1 MSHLRHDF
9 PPKKNPGLL
18 YQSSTRTKD
27 KPVRHRQPGD
37 AAAGGRL
44 HIAVDAYVHRW
55 KMAAVHTA
63 ANSPDAQ
70 KPLRGIRLNA
80 YQKTAL
86 LTVAATMFLIFVG
99 GLVRASGAG
108 LGCPDWPKCYGRWIP
123 PLTVADL
130 PPGYDPAEFNA
141 LKTWTEYINRL
152 IGVLVGLFI
161 TATFLQ
167 SFRYWKTLPSVVL
180 ASFAAFVLVIFQG
193 WLGGQVV
200 RSGLSE
206 GIITAHMILAMI
218 ILVTLLY
225 AAYKV
230 MATRFQ
236 LVLSPGVRRTLL
248 WIGGLVLAATL
259 VQLVLGTQVR
269 EAVDAISRGT
279 DLPRAEWLAAV
290 GRIDEIHRSTSWLV
304 ILGAAWLSWAVWK
317 HTQSQLLRRL
327 TAVIAALVLCQVAF
341 GVVLTYFAM
350 PPGCQV
356 LHLGFSS
363 FLVCSQFIFL
373 LVVRDCTLS

>member
-1 MSHLRHDF
+1 M
-9 PPKKNPGLL
+9 K
-18 YQSSTRTKD
+18 
-27 KPVRHRQPGD
+27 
-37 AAAGGRL
+37 
-44 HIAVDAYVHRW
+44 
-55 KMAAVHTA
+55 
-63 ANSPDAQ
+63 
-70 KPLRGIRLNA
+70 LNA

-86 LTVAATMFLIFVG
+86 LTVAATIFLIFVG

-167 SFRYWKTLPSVVL
+167 SFRYWKTLPSVVV
-180 ASFAAFVLVIFQG
+180 ASFAALVLVVFQG

-218 ILVTLLY
+218 LLATLLY
-225 AAYKV
+225 AVYQV
-230 MATRFQ
+230 MAARFQ
-236 LVLSPGVRRTLL
+236 LALSATTRRTFL
-248 WIGGLVLAATL
+248 WVGGLLLAATL
-259 VQLVLGTQVR
+259 LQLILGTQVR
-269 EAVDAISRGT
+269 EAVDAVSRGT
-279 DLPRAEWLAAV
+279 DLPRSQWLDHV
-290 GRIDEIHRSTSWLV
+290 GRIDEIHRSSSWLV
-304 ILGAAWLSWAVWK
+304 MIGAAWLFWAV
-317 HTQSQLLRRL
+317 RRQTRSSFL
-327 TAVIAALVLCQVAF
+327 SRLSTIILGLVLCQVAF
-341 GVVLTYFAM
+341 GVVLAYLSM
-350 PPGCQV
+350 PPTFQV

-373 LVVRDCTLS
+373 LVVRDCALS

>member
-1 MSHLRHDF
+1 MPVPGVVTPGKCPAPRRGARRSLADIPVDAALRH
-9 PPKKNPGLL
+9 G
-18 YQSSTRTKD
+18 
-27 KPVRHRQPGD
+27 
-37 AAAGGRL
+37 
-44 HIAVDAYVHRW
+44 
-55 KMAAVHTA
+55 KMASVQSA
-63 ANSPDAQ
+63 AQPPDPPSER
-70 KPLRGIRLNA
+70 KGVKLNA

-123 PLTVADL
+123 PLTVANL

-141 LKTWTEYINRL
+141 LKTWTEYVNRL

-167 SFRYWKTLPSVVL
+167 SFRYWKTLPSVVI
-180 ASFAAFVLVIFQG
+180 ASFAALVLVVFQG

-225 AAYKV
+225 AVYQV
-230 MATRFQ
+230 MASRFD
-236 LVLSPGVRRTLL
+236 LVLSPSTRQMLL

-269 EAVDAISRGT
+269 EAVDAVSRGT
-279 DLPRAEWLAAV
+279 DLPRAEWLDQV

-304 ILGAAWLSWAVWK
+304 MLGAGWLLWTVRS
-317 HTQSQLLRRL
+317 HTRSLALNRL
-327 TAVIAALVLCQVAF
+327 AIVIVGLVLCQVVF
-341 GVVLTYFAM
+341 GVVLAYLAM
-350 PPGCQV
+350 PPAFQV

-363 FLVCSQFIFL
+363 FLVCSQFVFL
-373 LVVRDCTLS
+373 LVVRDCALS

>member
-1 MSHLRHDF
+1 
-9 PPKKNPGLL
+9 
-18 YQSSTRTKD
+18 
-27 KPVRHRQPGD
+27 V
-37 AAAGGRL
+37 AL
-44 HIAVDAYVHRW
+44 HIAVDVDVRHE
-55 KMAAVHTA
+55 KMAAVQTSAH
-63 ANSPDAQ
+63 SPDAPE
-70 KPLRGIRLNA
+70 PLRRLRLNA

-130 PPGYDPAEFNA
+130 PSGYDPAEFNA

-230 MATRFQ
+230 MATRFHV
-236 LVLSPGVRRTLL
+236 VLSPTARQMLL
-248 WIGGLVLAATL
+248 WTGGLLLAATL

-350 PPGCQV
+350 PPGFQV

-373 LVVRDCTLS
+373 LVVRDSALS